1 MRWTRRGLAGAGFSL
16 VAWPRGRGQTQGQD
30 RPLRLIVPFPPGGP
44 VDTAARIMA
53 QALTGPLGQ
62 PVLVENRSGAGG
74 NIGVDAVAKAA
85 PDGLTLAFASTGAL
99 AVNPSLLPN
108 MPYETLRDLAPV
120 AILSATPSVLV
131 VRPAGSPG
139 SSPGASLGASADL
152 AALLA
157 AAKRQPGKLSFAST
171 GPGGTPHLAAEL
183 LKLRAGVDITHVAYR
198 GAAPVLTAM
207 LAGEIDMAFLDVP
220 VLLPH
225 IRDGRLRPLV
235 VTAPTRAAVLP
246 EVPTTAEAGLPDV
259 LVENWYAMLAPA
271 GTPAGRVAQVAAAV
285 QGVLAPGTETRR
297 RFEEMGSRI
306 LAAGPAEATDFI
318 RAEIAKWAEV
328 VRRADI
334 RPD

>member
-1 MRWTRRGLAGAGFSL
+1 MLWAAPAWSQGA
-16 VAWPRGRGQTQGQD
+16 TE

-53 QALTGPLGQ
+53 QALAGPLGQ

-99 AVNPSLLPN
+99 AVNPGLVPN
-108 MPYETLRDLAPV
+108 MPYDTLRDLAPV
-120 AILSATPSVLV
+120 AILSATPAVLA
-131 VRPAGSPG
+131 VRPGGMP
-139 SSPGASLGASADL
+139 DL

-157 AAKRQPGKLSFAST
+157 AARRAPGTLSFAST

-207 LAGEIDMAFLDVP
+207 LAGEIDMTFLDVP
-220 VLLPH
+220 VLLPLL
-225 IRDGRLRPLV
+225 REGRLWALA
-235 VTAPTRAAVLP
+235 VTAPERSAVLP
-246 EVPTTAEAGLPDV
+246 EVPTTAEAGLPGV
-259 LVENWYAMLAPA
+259 EVENWYAMLAPA
-271 GTPAGRVAQVAAAV
+271 GTPPERVARLAAAV
-285 QGVLAPGTETRR
+285 QGALAPGGETARRYTEL
-297 RFEEMGSRI
+297 GSRI
-306 LAAGPAEATDFI
+306 VAAGPVEATAFI
-318 RAEIAKWAEV
+318 RAEIVKWAEV
-328 VRRADI
+328 VRRANI